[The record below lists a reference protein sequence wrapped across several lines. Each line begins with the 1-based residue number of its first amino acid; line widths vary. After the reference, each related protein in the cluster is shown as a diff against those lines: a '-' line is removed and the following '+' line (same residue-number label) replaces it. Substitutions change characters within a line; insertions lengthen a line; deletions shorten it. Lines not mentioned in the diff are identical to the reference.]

1 MPSPLAAH
9 LADRFAADAR
19 GLRARAAAVAGVPGA
34 RGAASRATGGPTAA
48 SYTRMAEAC
57 DRVKQLF
64 ADAAD
69 GTVDDDALRALMPQ
83 LAGLVAGARSPDER
97 SVYAGAVS
105 RLSDGL
111 DGEDEDDGDDDSDDD
126 EDDA

>member
-19 GLRARAAAVAGVPGA
+19 GLRARATALGTPGA
-34 RGAASRATGGPTAA
+34 RAGAGRAPGVPNAA

-57 DRVKQLF
+57 DRVERLF
-64 ADAAD
+64 ADVAD

-83 LAGLVAGARSPDER
+83 LAALVAGARSPDER

-105 RLSDGL
+105 RLTDGL
-111 DGEDEDDGDDDSDDD
+111 DGGDEDGDEDDSDD